1 MVVLNLGH
9 IIKSEAKS
17 FDQMFKEFGLAS
29 LYSSNEILSALH
41 KIKMECINLQIVEL
55 FDTNFVTGYTKLE
68 DFKHAQEHYIH
79 KGLRKILDQFPATI
93 NDLVKTELHLTKDNK
108 C

>member
-1 MVVLNLGH
+1 
-9 IIKSEAKS
+9 
-17 FDQMFKEFGLAS
+17 
-29 LYSSNEILSALH
+29 
-41 KIKMECINLQIVEL
+41 MECLNMQIIEF

-93 NDLVKTELHLTKDNK
+93 NDLIKS
-108 C
+108 